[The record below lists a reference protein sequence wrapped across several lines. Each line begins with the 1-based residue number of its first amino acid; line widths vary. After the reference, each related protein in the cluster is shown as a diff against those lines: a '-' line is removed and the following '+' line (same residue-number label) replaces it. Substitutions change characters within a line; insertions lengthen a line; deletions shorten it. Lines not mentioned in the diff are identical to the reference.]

1 MRRPTTWLAA
11 LGLVLCSLA
20 GARAAG
26 DESFLDAVKRGDRD
40 ALRTALA
47 RRTDVNAPEADG
59 TTALHWAVRADDAE
73 SVAMLLRAGA
83 NANAANRY
91 GITPLWLAST
101 NGNAA
106 VIESLIMAGAAVDTA
121 LPSGETALLVATR
134 SGNPAAVR
142 ALLSRGANANVKE
155 SAYGQTPLMLAA
167 AENHPEVCRLLIQS
181 GARLNEAS
189 TVVEPQKLFLSQSY
203 RGGFT
208 PLHYAARQG
217 AIETG
222 RVLLEARAD
231 LNAREPD
238 GISPLVL
245 ALFNGHY
252 DFAAMLVEGGADVNL
267 ADKGGRTP
275 LYQTLDMRRLEFI
288 AGRPAPRW
296 TDTRDPLALIKL
308 LLDYGADPNAVLSQR
323 QPDRKSASPSDTWLA
338 AGTTPFLKAAKNA
351 DIPAM
356 RVLLDYGA
364 DPHAKAPKIEASA
377 LMFAAGVG
385 WRELSS
391 IVPEKDALEAVRMLW
406 DLGGFDIN
414 AATGTSGQ
422 TALHGA
428 ASRGAPSII
437 QFLVDHGASLTVKDR
452 SGRTPLDEAGAV
464 EDGPGGGS
472 NTHQVRPEAQA
483 LLRRLM
489 TVAGVPI
496 TNQ

>member
-1 MRRPTTWLAA
+1 MRRPGIWLAA
-11 LGLVLCSLA
+11 LGLVVCSAA

-26 DESFLDAVKRGDRD
+26 DESFLDAAKRGDRD

-47 RRTDVNAPEADG
+47 RRVDVNAPEADG

-73 SVAMLLRAGA
+73 SVAMLLGAGA

-106 VIESLIMAGAAVDTA
+106 VIESLIKAGAAVDTA

-134 SGNPAAVR
+134 SGSPAAVR
-142 ALLSRGANANVKE
+142 TLLARGANANVKE

-252 DFAAMLVEGGADVNL
+252 AYPLGVRKPKRSNHNL
-267 ADKGGRTP
+267 RGSI
-275 LYQTLDMRRLEFI
+275 E
-288 AGRPAPRW
+288 
-296 TDTRDPLALIKL
+296 
-308 LLDYGADPNAVLSQR
+308 
-323 QPDRKSASPSDTWLA
+323 A
-338 AGTTPFLKAAKNA
+338 AGENVLMMDGHVEWQPFIKNKTTMVISAIATTTITPT
-351 DIPAM
+351 
-356 RVLLDYGA
+356 V
-364 DPHAKAPKIEASA
+364 APE
-377 LMFAAGVG
+377 M
-385 WRELSS
+385 
-391 IVPEKDALEAVRMLW
+391 P
-406 DLGGFDIN
+406 
-414 AATGTSGQ
+414 
-422 TALHGA
+422 
-428 ASRGAPSII
+428 P
-437 QFLVDHGASLTVKDR
+437 R
-452 SGRTPLDEAGAV
+452 SG
-464 EDGPGGGS
+464 
-472 NTHQVRPEAQA
+472 
-483 LLRRLM
+483 LR
-489 TVAGVPI
+489 
-496 TNQ
+496 